1 MMTLLVMLGAM
12 AGVAATLA
20 VGRIKHR
27 GGGGGGGNGQSA
39 SGVVMASGWMPAV
52 FR

>member
-1 MMTLLVMLGAM
+1 MMTLLVVLGAM

-20 VGRIKHR
+20 LGRIKR
-27 GGGGGGGNGQSA
+27 RGGGGGGNGQPV
-39 SGVVMASGWMPAV
+39 SGGVGASGWMPAV